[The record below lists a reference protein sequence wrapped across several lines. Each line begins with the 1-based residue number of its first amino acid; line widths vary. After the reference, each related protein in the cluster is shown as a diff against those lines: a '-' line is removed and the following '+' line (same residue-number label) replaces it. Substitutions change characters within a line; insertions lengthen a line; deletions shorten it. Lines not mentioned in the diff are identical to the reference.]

1 MNLKGYTITDRW
13 LGHDMMEL
21 VLEKGNV
28 LHQSPPMLEP
38 TGKSFK

>member
-21 VLEKGNV
+21 VLGKV
-28 LHQSPPMLEP
+28 MCP
-38 TGKSFK
+38 TNPAYAGAHRQII